1 MLKCLKF
8 LQRQGMKEIIITLK
22 IEKQKPMQLQNLS
35 NAILS
40 LNESLNNFITQDKGM
55 GNVELQLK
63 SVEKGSDIFNFLVF
77 VNSLLPPNELINA
90 INNYF
95 NFFISLKSLIIDKTA
110 KEIQTI
116 KYINKKTLKN
126 IENIINLHNPNADAL
141 IFNNINKQV
150 INIDA
155 ITYPAYKENINTI
168 ANIKGYKEKKEI
180 KIIFENMLIE
190 FYQTTNTE
198 KDLKHKAYCYN
209 LDNKPKDIIITDKT
223 LKAEMLQNPYNY
235 KFLVD
240 LEIYKDENENI
251 TTYRAFNYQEKIL
264 K

>member
-1 MLKCLKF
+1 MLQYFKF
-8 LQRQGMKEIIITLK
+8 LKRAEMQEIIITLK
-22 IEKQKPMQLQNLS
+22 IEKEKPIQLQNLS

-63 SVEKGSDIFNFLVF
+63 NVEKGSDIFNFLVF
-77 VNSLLPPNELINA
+77 INSLLPPNELINA
-90 INNYF
+90 ISNYF
-95 NFFISLKSLIIDKTA
+95 NFFISLKTLITDKTT
-110 KEIQTI
+110 KEIQKI
-116 KYINKKTLKN
+116 KYIDKKTLKN
-126 IENIINLHNPNADAL
+126 IENIINLHNSNTNAL
-141 IFNNINKQV
+141 VLNNIDKQV
-150 INIDA
+150 INIDS

-168 ANIKGYKEKKEI
+168 ANINGYREKKEI

-209 LDNKPKDIIITDKT
+209 LDNKPKDIIITDKI